1 MDQPA
6 EIGLGA
12 NREMV
17 GQDNSQPIGAI
28 GRGDD
33 NQNGGYE
40 DY

>member
-12 NREMV
+12 DGETIS
-17 GQDNSQPIGAI
+17 QDNPQPIGAI